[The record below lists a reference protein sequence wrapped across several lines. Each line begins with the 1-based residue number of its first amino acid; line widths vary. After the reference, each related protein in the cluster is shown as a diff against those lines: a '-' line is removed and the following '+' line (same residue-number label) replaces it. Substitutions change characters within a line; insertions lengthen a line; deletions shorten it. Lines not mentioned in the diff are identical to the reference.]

1 MPRTTK
7 HAWVTGL
14 VLGLASACGLERD
27 WAAFED
33 AFAGDSASSSTGP
46 GTTTPGDT
54 EPPGSG
60 STTGD
65 SSTGGSTGN
74 GGNGISGSTG
84 EAEASSSTSG
94 SADTSTGATSEPP
107 AACGDGVVAGDEE
120 CDDGNAVD
128 IDECDN
134 TCARPWTIFI
144 TSEADFDGNING
156 LVGSGNRC
164 RNRAAQAK
172 LPRSETYV
180 ALLSDST
187 TSAADRLHHARGWYR
202 LVNGLPVAHG
212 WDALMNG
219 TLENPE
225 NVTEFSTTMKPTQV
239 WTGTLPGGG
248 AVPGAQHCEDWT
260 SKSSQDYGHYGDSS
274 MTNSLWLHEPD
285 PVFNPVDCG
294 VVNKS
299 LYCVEQP

>member
-7 HAWVTGL
+7 FAWVSGL

-33 AFAGDSASSSTGP
+33 AFADDSASSSTGP

-65 SSTGGSTGN
+65 SSTGGSTGI
-74 GGNGISGSTG
+74 GGTGSTDSMG
-84 EAEASSSTSG
+84 EAEASSGTSG
-94 SADTSTGATSEPP
+94 AADTSTGEPP
-107 AACGDGVVAGDEE
+107 AVCGDGVVAGDEE

-128 IDECDN
+128 IDACDN
-134 TCARPWTIFI
+134 TCARSWTIFI

-164 RNRAAQAK
+164 RNHAAQAM
-172 LPRSETYV
+172 LPRWETYV

-219 TLENPE
+219 TLENPV
-225 NVTEFSTTMKPTQV
+225 NVTELSTTLKTEV
-239 WTGTLPGGG
+239 WTGTLPGGA

-260 SKSSQDYGHYGDSS
+260 SNSVFDYGHYGFSS
-274 MTNSLWLHEPD
+274 MTTSRWLYEPD
-285 PVFNPVDCG
+285 PEFNPVDCG